1 MSQTIIG
8 KFGQDPRAQKR
19 WSGSLAV
26 AMQRKSYFERK
37 FIGTDE
43 NSLIQRK
50 TELDSDAGDKVSFDL
65 SVQLRGK
72 PTKGDNRLS
81 GNSENLRFYS
91 DEVAIDQTRKSVS
104 AGGKMSRK
112 RTSHDLR
119 KVARDRLSD
128 YWAQYMDELYFI
140 YLSGARG
147 INQDFIEDTDW
158 TGHADNPIQAP
169 DAVHQ
174 LFGGDAQSKA
184 TITADD
190 KMSRDL
196 IERAAVNAKM
206 MRALDPRQAN
216 MMPLNIEGEQRYVVL
231 MSTFQ
236 EHDLRTS
243 DQGGW
248 LEIQKAAA
256 AAEGRNNPIF
266 KGSLGMIN
274 NVVLHSHES
283 VIRFADAGAGG
294 NLPAA
299 RALFLGRQA
308 GVVAYGTTGGMRF
321 EWEEELQ
328 DFGNEPVVASGTIIG
343 VKKTRFNG
351 SDFGV
356 QALDTY
362 AKNPN
367 AA

>member
-1 MSQTIIG
+1 MSTTIINWG
-8 KFGQDPRAQKR
+8 DAQAQKA
-19 WSGSLAV
+19 WSGTLAV

-50 TELDSDAGDKVSFDL
+50 TELDSGAGDRVSFDL

-72 PTKGDNRLS
+72 PTTGDNRLD
-81 GNSENLRFYS
+81 GNSENLRFYT
-91 DEVAIDQTRKSVS
+91 DEVIIDQTRKSAS
-104 AGGKMSRK
+104 AGGRMSRK
-112 RTSHDLR
+112 RTAHDLR

-128 YWAQYMDELYFI
+128 YWSQYFDEFFFI

-147 INQDFIEDTDW
+147 VNADFIEDQDW
-158 TGHADNPIQAP
+158 TGHAGNAIQAP
-169 DAVHQ
+169 DAGHI
-174 LFGGDAQSKA
+174 LFGGAATSKA
-184 TITADD
+184 TITSAD

-196 IERAAVNAKM
+196 IERASVNARM
-206 MRALDPRQAN
+206 MRALDPRRAN
-216 MMPLNIEGEQRYVVL
+216 MMPLNVEGEQRYVVL

-243 DQGGW
+243 DASGW
-248 LEIQKAAA
+248 LDIQKAAA
-256 AAEGRNNPIF
+256 ASEGRNSPIM
-266 KGSLGMIN
+266 KGGLGMIN

-283 VIRFADAGAGG
+283 AIRFSDAGAGA

-308 GVVAYGTTGGMRF
+308 AVVAYGTSAGLRF
-321 EWEEELQ
+321 EWKEEMQ
-328 DFGNEPVVASGTIIG
+328 DFGNEPIVASGTVIG

-351 SDFGV
+351 YDFGV
-356 QALDTY
+356 QTLDTY
-362 AKNPN
+362 ANNPN
-367 AA
+367 SNT